1 MKTGEP
7 LEALRGNL
15 LARAIGQA
23 LCGKGATEAEANA
36 AIEALLEREVR
47 VPTPTEEECRRWYD
61 ANPRAFMAGE
71 IVFARHILFAVT
83 PKTLVSALRHRAEET
98 LLEVRAHPELFAD
111 RARELSN
118 CSSGAAGGA
127 LGQLTR
133 GDCVPEFEAA
143 IFGEVGCG
151 VLPTLVRTRHGFHVV
166 MIHRRVPGQRVAF
179 EAVRGEIASRL
190 ARASLIRALAQYAQA
205 LEPA

>member
-1 MKTGEP
+1 MKTDDR
-7 LEALRGNL
+7 LQALRDNL
-15 LARAIGQA
+15 LAQAIGHG
-23 LCGKGATEAEANA
+23 LCREGTTGDEANA
-36 AIEALLEREVR
+36 AIEALLERDVR

-83 PKTLVSALRHRAEET
+83 PNTPVSALRHRAEET
-98 LLEVRAHPELFAD
+98 LLEVRAHPELFSD

-118 CSSGAAGGA
+118 CSTGATGGA

-133 GDCVPEFEAA
+133 GDCTPEFEAA
-143 IFGEVGCG
+143 IFEEVGCG
-151 VLPTLVRTRHGFHVV
+151 VLPALVRTRHGFHVV

-190 ARASLIRALAQYAQA
+190 ARAALLRALAQYAQA
-205 LEPA
+205 LEQA